1 MLETPFTKAFGI
13 DCPIAQAPMGGSV
26 TVDLISAVCE
36 AGGLGMQGVSWHE
49 PAAMVAE
56 IAAIRRRTA
65 RPFAVNLALQWDQH
79 ARLATC
85 IDAGAPVVSL
95 FWGDPTAY
103 FPRLRAAKV
112 KTIVTVGSADEAK
125 RAADLG
131 ADAICA
137 QGVEAGGHVWS
148 KVGTMVL
155 LPAVV
160 DAVTPL
166 PVIAAGGIAD
176 GRGLAAVLALG
187 GAGAKIGTRFL
198 ATPEAYAH
206 DEWKRRIIAARETDT
221 VHTELF
227 DLDWPNAP
235 HRVLRNSTY
244 ERWDA
249 AGRPPSGRRPG
260 EGEVV
265 ARQPDGTPLLRYSD
279 TGPVAGASG
288 NIEATGLYAGQSAG
302 LVRDLVPVGALITR
316 IVAEAEAALA
326 YAGALRRQGQ
336 PIDASDMPRG

>member
-1 MLETPFTKAFGI
+1 MIRTSFTTAFGL
-13 DCPIAQAPMGGSV
+13 DYPIAQAPMGGSV
-26 TVDLISAVCE
+26 TVDLICAVCE

-56 IAAIRRRTA
+56 IAAIKRRTERA
-65 RPFAVNLALQWDQH
+65 FAVNLVLEWDQH
-79 ARLATC
+79 ARLARC

-148 KVGTMVL
+148 QVGTMVL

-160 DAVTPL
+160 DAVAPL

-187 GAGAKIGTRFL
+187 GAGAWIGTRFL
-198 ATPEAYAH
+198 ATPEADAH
-206 DEWKRRIIAARETDT
+206 DDWKHRIVAARETAT
-221 VHTELF
+221 VYSELF
-227 DLDWPNAP
+227 DLGWPKAP
-235 HRVLRNSTY
+235 HRALRNSTY
-244 ERWDA
+244 DLWEA

-260 EGEVV
+260 EGDLV
-265 ARQPDGTPLLRYSD
+265 ARQRDGEALLRYSD
-279 TGPVAGASG
+279 SGPKPGASG
-288 NIEATGLYAGQSAG
+288 EIEATCLYAGQSAG
-302 LVRDLVPVGALITR
+302 LVRDIVPAGELVRR
-316 IVAEAEAALA
+316 IGAEAEAALA
-326 YAGALRRQGQ
+326 RAESLRR
-336 PIDASDMPRG
+336 A

>member
-1 MLETPFTKAFGI
+1 MLQTSFTKALGI

-26 TVDLISAVCE
+26 TADLICAVCE

-56 IAAIRRRTA
+56 IAAIRQRTA

-79 ARLATC
+79 ARLAQC
-85 IDAGAPVVSL
+85 LDAGAPVISL

-103 FPRLRAAKV
+103 FPRLRAARI
-112 KTIVTVGSADEAK
+112 KTIITVGSADEAK

-131 ADAICA
+131 ADVICA

-148 KVGTMVL
+148 EVGTIVL

-160 DAVTPL
+160 DAVAPL

-187 GAGAKIGTRFL
+187 GAGAWLGTRFL
-198 ATPEAYAH
+198 ATPEAFAH
-206 DEWKRRIIAARETDT
+206 EDWKRRIVAASETDT

-227 DLDWPNAP
+227 DLDWPKAP

-244 ERWDA
+244 DRWEA

-260 EGEVV
+260 EGEPV
-265 ARQPDGTPLLRYSD
+265 ARQSDGTVLLRYSD
-279 TGPVAGASG
+279 NGPAPGASG
-288 NIEATGLYAGQSAG
+288 DIEATCHYAGQSAG
-302 LVRDLVPVGALITR
+302 LVRDILPAGALVKR
-316 IVAEAEAALA
+316 IVAEAEATLA
-326 YAGALRRQGQ
+326 RAAALRNT
-336 PIDASDMPRG
+336 

>member
-1 MLETPFTKAFGI
+1 MLITPFTTAFGL
-13 DCPIAQAPMGGSV
+13 DTPIAQAPMGGAV
-26 TVDLISAVCE
+26 TLDLICAVCE

-49 PAAMVAE
+49 PDEMVAE

-65 RPFAVNLALQWDQH
+65 RPFAVNLVLEWDQH
-79 ARLATC
+79 ARLAQC
-85 IDAGAPVVSL
+85 IDAGAPVISL

-103 FPRLRAAKV
+103 FPRLRAAGV
-112 KTIVTVGSADEAK
+112 KTIITVGSADEAK

-137 QGVEAGGHVWS
+137 QGNEAGGHVWG
-148 KVGTMVL
+148 KVSTMVL

-160 DAVTPL
+160 DAVSPL

-187 GAGAKIGTRFL
+187 GAGAWIGTRFL
-198 ATPEAYAH
+198 ATPEAHAH

-227 DLDWPNAP
+227 DLGWPEAP

-244 ERWDA
+244 DLWDA
-249 AGRPPSGRRPG
+249 AGRPPSGQRPG
-260 EGEVV
+260 ENEVV
-265 ARQPDGTPLLRYSD
+265 ARQPDGTALLRYD
-279 TGPVAGASG
+279 DNCPTPGATGE
-288 NIEATGLYAGQSAG
+288 IEATCLYAGQSAG
-302 LVRDLVPVGALITR
+302 LVHDIVSAGDLVRR
-316 IVAEAEAALA
+316 IGAEAEAALA
-326 YAGALRRQGQ
+326 RA
-336 PIDASDMPRG
+336 ASLHRT

>member
-1 MLETPFTKAFGI
+1 MLETSFTRAFGI
-13 DCPIAQAPMGGSV
+13 ECPIAQAPMGGSV
-26 TVDLISAVCE
+26 TVDLICAVCE

-56 IAAIRRRTA
+56 IAAIKRRTA
-65 RPFAVNLALQWDQH
+65 RPFAVNLALQWDQQD
-79 ARLATC
+79 RLARC
-85 IDAGAPVVSL
+85 LDAGAPVVSL
-95 FWGDPTAY
+95 FWGEPTAY

-148 KVGTMVL
+148 TVGTMVL

-187 GAGAKIGTRFL
+187 GAGAWIGTRFL
-198 ATPEAYAH
+198 ATPEAHAH
-206 DEWKRRIIAARETDT
+206 EEWKRRIVAARETDT
-221 VHTELF
+221 VYTELF

-244 ERWDA
+244 DRWDA
-249 AGRPPSGRRPG
+249 TGRPASGRRPG
-260 EGEVV
+260 EGESV
-265 ARQPDGTPLLRYSD
+265 ARQPDGTALLRYSD
-279 TGPVAGASG
+279 TGPAPGASG
-288 NIEATGLYAGQSAG
+288 EIEATCLYAGQSAG
-302 LVRDLVPVGALITR
+302 LVHDILPAGALVRR
-316 IVAEAEAALA
+316 IVVEAEAALA
-326 YAGALRRQGQ
+326 RAGAMR
-336 PIDASDMPRG
+336 AT

>member
-1 MLETPFTKAFGI
+1 MLQTSFTEALGI

-26 TVDLISAVCE
+26 TPDLICAVCE

-56 IAAIRRRTA
+56 IAAIRRRTTH
-65 RPFAVNLALQWDQH
+65 PFAVNLALEWDQH
-79 ARLATC
+79 ARLAQC

-103 FPRLRAAKV
+103 FPRLRAARV
-112 KTIVTVGSADEAK
+112 KTIVTVGSADEAR

-131 ADAICA
+131 ADVICA
-137 QGVEAGGHVWS
+137 QGIEAGGHVWS

-187 GAGAKIGTRFL
+187 GAGAWIGTRFL
-198 ATPEAYAH
+198 ATPEAYTH
-206 DEWKRRIIAARETDT
+206 EEWKRRIVAARETDT
-221 VHTELF
+221 VYTELF
-227 DLDWPNAP
+227 DLDWPRAP

-244 ERWDA
+244 DRWEA
-249 AGRPPSGRRPG
+249 AGRPLSGQRPG
-260 EGEVV
+260 EGEPI
-265 ARQPDGTPLLRYSD
+265 ARQPDGTALLRYSD
-279 TGPVAGASG
+279 SGPAPGASG
-288 NIEATGLYAGQSAG
+288 DIEATCLYAGQSAG
-302 LVRDLVPVGALITR
+302 LVHDILPAGALVKR
-316 IVAEAEAALA
+316 IVAEAEAALDRA
-326 YAGALRRQGQ
+326 AAMRGA
-336 PIDASDMPRG
+336 

>member
-1 MLETPFTKAFGI
+1 M
-13 DCPIAQAPMGGSV
+13 
-26 TVDLISAVCE
+26 
-36 AGGLGMQGVSWHE
+36 
-49 PAAMVAE
+49 
-56 IAAIRRRTA
+56 
-65 RPFAVNLALQWDQH
+65 QWDQH
-79 ARLATC
+79 TRLAQC

-103 FPRLRAAKV
+103 FPKLRAAKV
-112 KTIVTVGSADEAK
+112 KTIVTVGSTDEAK

-148 KVGTMVL
+148 TVGTMVL

-176 GRGLAAVLALG
+176 GRGLAAVLVLG
-187 GAGAKIGTRFL
+187 GAGAWIGTRFL
-198 ATPEAYAH
+198 ATPEADAH
-206 DEWKRRIIAARETDT
+206 DEWKRRIVAARETDT
-221 VHTELF
+221 VYTELF
-227 DLDWPNAP
+227 DLDWPKAP

-244 ERWDA
+244 DRWDA

-260 EGEVV
+260 EGELV
-265 ARQPDGTPLLRYSD
+265 ARQRDGTALLRYSD
-279 TGPVAGASG
+279 TSPKAGASG
-288 NIEATGLYAGQSAG
+288 EIEATCFYAGQSAG
-302 LVRDLVPVGALITR
+302 LVRDVVPVGVLVRR

-326 YAGALRRQGQ
+326 RADAMRRT
-336 PIDASDMPRG
+336 

>member
-1 MLETPFTKAFGI
+1 MLRTPFTTVFGI

-26 TVDLISAVCE
+26 TVDLIGAVCE

-56 IAAIRRRTA
+56 IAAIRRRTT

-79 ARLATC
+79 ARLAQC
-85 IDAGAPVVSL
+85 IDAGAPVISL

-148 KVGTMVL
+148 TVGTMVL
-155 LPAVV
+155 VPAVV
-160 DAVTPL
+160 DAVAPL

-187 GAGAKIGTRFL
+187 GAGVWVGTRFL
-198 ATPEAYAH
+198 ATIEADAH
-206 DEWKRRIIAARETDT
+206 DEWKRRIVAARETDT
-221 VHTELF
+221 VYTELF
-227 DLDWPNAP
+227 DLDWPKAP

-244 ERWDA
+244 DRWDA
-249 AGRPPSGRRPG
+249 AGGPPSGRRPG
-260 EGEVV
+260 EGEPV
-265 ARQPDGTPLLRYSD
+265 ARQQDGTALLRYSD
-279 TGPVAGASG
+279 TSPKPGASG
-288 NIEATGLYAGQSAG
+288 EIEATCLYAGQSAG
-302 LVRDLVPVGALITR
+302 LVHDILPAGELVR
-316 IVAEAEAALA
+316 RMVAEAEAALA
-326 YAGALRRQGQ
+326 AVLSGAAGECQGR
-336 PIDASDMPRG
+336 PGH

>member
-1 MLETPFTKAFGI
+1 MLTTPFTTTFGL
-13 DCPIAQAPMGGSV
+13 DTPIAQAPMGGAV
-26 TVDLISAVCE
+26 TVDLICAVCE
-36 AGGLGMQGVSWHE
+36 AGGLGMQGVSWHG
-49 PAAMVAE
+49 PDAMVAE

-65 RPFAVNLALQWDQH
+65 RPFAVNLVLQWDQH
-79 ARLATC
+79 ARLAQC

-103 FPRLRAAKV
+103 FPRLRSAGV

-137 QGVEAGGHVWS
+137 QGVEAGGHVWGQ
-148 KVGTMVL
+148 VGTMVL

-160 DAVTPL
+160 DAVSPL

-187 GAGAKIGTRFL
+187 GAGAWIGTRFL
-198 ATPEAYAH
+198 ATPEAAAH
-206 DEWKRRIIAARETDT
+206 DDWKSRIIAARETDT

-227 DLDWPNAP
+227 DLGWPNAP

-244 ERWDA
+244 DLWDA
-249 AGRPPSGRRPG
+249 AGRPPSGQRPG
-260 EGEVV
+260 ESEVV
-265 ARQPDGTPLLRYSD
+265 ARQLDGAALLRYDDS
-279 TGPVAGASG
+279 PASPGAIG
-288 NIEATGLYAGQSAG
+288 EIEATCLYAGQSAG
-302 LVRDLVPVGALITR
+302 LVHDIVSAGELVRR
-316 IVAEAEAALA
+316 IGAEAEAALA
-326 YAGALRRQGQ
+326 RAVSMHLT
-336 PIDASDMPRG
+336 

>member
-1 MLETPFTKAFGI
+1 MLRTLFTKAFGV

-26 TVDLISAVCE
+26 TADLICAVCE
-36 AGGLGMQGVSWHE
+36 AGGLGMQGVSWHKA
-49 PAAMVAE
+49 AAMVAE

-79 ARLATC
+79 TRLAQC

-103 FPRLRAAKV
+103 FPRLRAAKI

-131 ADAICA
+131 ADTICA

-148 KVGTMVL
+148 SVGTMVL

-187 GAGAKIGTRFL
+187 GAGAWIGTRFL

-206 DEWKRRIIAARETDT
+206 DEWKRRIVAARETDT

-227 DLDWPNAP
+227 DLEWPKAP

-244 ERWDA
+244 DR
-249 AGRPPSGRRPG
+249 
-260 EGEVV
+260 
-265 ARQPDGTPLLRYSD
+265 
-279 TGPVAGASG
+279 
-288 NIEATGLYAGQSAG
+288 
-302 LVRDLVPVGALITR
+302 
-316 IVAEAEAALA
+316 
-326 YAGALRRQGQ
+326 
-336 PIDASDMPRG
+336 